1 MVLSGSLGFRSRL
14 GAKLNV
20 ELVITIQL
28 ILSPQLIRR
37 KIPSGEKVE
46 RTLREITKK
55 MIERED

>member
-1 MVLSGSLGFRSRL
+1 MVLSGLLGFRSRL

-37 KIPSGEKVE
+37 KILSGEKVE
-46 RTLREITKK
+46 RILIEIVKK
-55 MIERED
+55 IVERED